1 MKIKKA
7 KGTKK
12 CVIKTENNFQ
22 DYENCLEAAQI
33 ERKIKYLKKKKFK
46 VDNLNKHQKEFLKS
60 NKLKSKKLSK
70 NERYNVFTKVTN
82 KIALIQIITKECDQ
96 LIL

>member
-1 MKIKKA
+1 MKIEKA

-33 ERKIKYLKKKKFK
+33 ERKIKYLKKKKFN
-46 VDNLNKHQKEFLKS
+46 VDSLSKHQKEFLKS
-60 NKLKSKKLSK
+60 NKLKSKTFQK
-70 NERYNVFTKVTN
+70 
-82 KIALIQIITKECDQ
+82 
-96 LIL
+96 

>member
-1 MKIKKA
+1 MKITKA

-33 ERKIKYLKKKKFK
+33 ERKIKYLKKKKFN
-46 VDNLNKHQKEFLKS
+46 VDSLSKHQKEFLKS
-60 NKLKSKKLSK
+60 NKLKSKTFHK
-70 NERYNVFTKVTN
+70 
-82 KIALIQIITKECDQ
+82 
-96 LIL
+96 

>member
-22 DYENCLEAAQI
+22 DYENCLEATQI
-33 ERKIKYLKKKKFK
+33 ERKIKYLKKKKFN
-46 VDNLNKHQKEFLKS
+46 VDSLSKHQKEFLKS
-60 NKLKSKKLSK
+60 NKLKSKTFQK
-70 NERYNVFTKVTN
+70 
-82 KIALIQIITKECDQ
+82 
-96 LIL
+96 

>member
-22 DYENCLEAAQI
+22 DYENCFEAAQI
-33 ERKIKYLKKKKFK
+33 ERKIKYLKKKKFN
-46 VDNLNKHQKEFLKS
+46 VDSLSKHQKEFLKS
-60 NKLKSKKLSK
+60 NKLKSKTFQK
-70 NERYNVFTKVTN
+70 
-82 KIALIQIITKECDQ
+82 
-96 LIL
+96 